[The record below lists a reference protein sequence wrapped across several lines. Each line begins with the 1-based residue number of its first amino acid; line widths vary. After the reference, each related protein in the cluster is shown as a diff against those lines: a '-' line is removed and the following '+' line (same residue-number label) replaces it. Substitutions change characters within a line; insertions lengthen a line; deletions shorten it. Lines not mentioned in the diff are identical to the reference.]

1 MRSLFSVLFLLAC
14 ITSFGQ
20 SKILHYTETS
30 GFDHNTRNASLSMF
44 QGIALNEG
52 FLVTDDLTGDEFT
65 SLANLE
71 QFDVV
76 VFSNTSGNNILDA
89 TQRANFETYISN
101 GGSYLG
107 IHAASDT
114 YRHSTANGSNTGT
127 WDFYAELV
135 GASVQQ
141 SPNHVN
147 GTPQYSMNIIAA
159 HPSTQN
165 LPNPWVKNEE
175 YYYWENGFFGINNNA
190 VLQVEETVGPNNMI
204 NSYDSER
211 PMSWYRDLPEGG
223 KMFYTALGHASS
235 NFSSDQNFIQHI
247 NDALIWILSE
257 TVDVYQVG
265 ESAKIT
271 IRQTTDRVDF
281 APTSTLSIK
290 VISVYNSNGQ
300 IILESQSENGFST
313 SPFSSG
319 IYFIRITTTEGVFSK
334 KLVFRSE

>member
-71 QFDVV
+71 PFDVV

-114 YRHSTANGSNTGT
+114 YR
-127 WDFYAELV
+127 
-135 GASVQQ
+135 
-141 SPNHVN
+141 
-147 GTPQYSMNIIAA
+147 
-159 HPSTQN
+159 
-165 LPNPWVKNEE
+165 
-175 YYYWENGFFGINNNA
+175 
-190 VLQVEETVGPNNMI
+190 
-204 NSYDSER
+204 
-211 PMSWYRDLPEGG
+211 
-223 KMFYTALGHASS
+223 
-235 NFSSDQNFIQHI
+235 QH
-247 NDALIWILSE
+247 
-257 TVDVYQVG
+257 G
-265 ESAKIT
+265 
-271 IRQTTDRVDF
+271 
-281 APTSTLSIK
+281 
-290 VISVYNSNGQ
+290 
-300 IILESQSENGFST
+300 
-313 SPFSSG
+313 
-319 IYFIRITTTEGVFSK
+319 
-334 KLVFRSE
+334 